1 MKKRLIG
8 PFDPF
13 RNEVDVYGPPP
24 DDTLYTQNKLSDE
37 DVKNNIKERTQM
49 LVNEAKAD
57 KKDKL
62 EILIF
67 SIAFLPFWVFLAYAA
82 SILTFEGSFLPIIIV
97 SVLSITYLILSIV
110 HFIDSVN
117 RLKCYEAKLD
127 FINKREEIKK

>member
-8 PFDPF
+8 PLDPF

-24 DDTLYTQNKLSDE
+24 NNILYTQNTLSDE
-37 DVKNNIKERTQM
+37 DIKNDIKEHTQR

-57 KKDKL
+57 KKDKR
-62 EILIF
+62 EMLII
-67 SIAFLPFWVFLAYAA
+67 SIVFLPFWVFLAYAA

-117 RLKCYEAKLD
+117 RLRCYEAKLD
-127 FINKREEIKK
+127 FINERKEIKK